1 MRHQLSILSTDQ
13 SDENIDTTI
22 SINNENNENINP
34 NQNKNNVFEI
44 KHKNKLI
51 NLKEKK
57 NIEYSRKIFWKK
69 LNKL

>member
-57 NIEYSRKIFWKK
+57 TSNIQERYFVK
-69 LNKL
+69 N